1 MRVLG
6 LSSLALLSPKADV
19 EGLGALRNFN
29 QFSRPHPVA
38 FAPPPPSRMRI
49 LSKATSGPSDS
60 TGQGVS
66 RLVSNTNDLYQP
78 IPLARTDIAA
88 IKADESAVLQ
98 KAQDTLV
105 NPGTSHSV
113 KTLVSLPSTTDLLE
127 DAKKAQELAKLFND
141 QLIGLRATLAEI
153 EKIAPSVSGK
163 LGPIETNLGK
173 LGKDTVEGTQD
184 ISTIIQDSQSIA
196 AGAAGL
202 VSDIAQEATA
212 ISQVISGSKK
222 PGDLLDQLPLQ
233 IEKIEKEIVQVLGGK
248 LALVQKVKDL
258 FAKGSDILTD
268 ARTLAALLTVFFDHM
283 LNRAQPAI
291 DQAVANLQPALEHVA
306 NAIPAATAAATDVMA
321 QHGPIVETIIQKA
334 AGQ

>member
-19 EGLGALRNFN
+19 EGLGALRNVN
-29 QFSRPHPVA
+29 QYSRPRPVA
-38 FAPPPPSRMRI
+38 FAPPLRMRI
-49 LSKATSGPSDS
+49 LPKATSGPSDS
-60 TGQGVS
+60 GQEVS
-66 RLVSNTNDLYQP
+66 RLVSTTNDLYQP
-78 IPLARTDIAA
+78 IPHLPPTDIAA

-98 KAQDTLV
+98 KAKDILV

-127 DAKKAQELAKLFND
+127 DAKKAQALAKLFND
-141 QLIGLRATLAEI
+141 QLTGLRATLAEI
-153 EKIAPSVSGK
+153 EMIAPSVSGK

-196 AGAAGL
+196 TGATGL

-222 PGDLLDQLPLQ
+222 PGDLLDQLPSQ

-258 FAKGSDILTD
+258 FSKGSDILTD

-291 DQAVANLQPALEHVA
+291 DQAVANLQPALGHVA
-306 NAIPAATAAATDVMA
+306 NAVPAVTAAATDVIT